1 MCFIVNSYLIKEPS
15 GTFVLLVYDALICAV
30 LIDLCLQ
37 ACKLCE
43 M

>member
-1 MCFIVNSYLIKEPS
+1 MNFTFNNYLIKEPS
-15 GTFVLLVYDALICAV
+15 GTFVLLVYDALICVV